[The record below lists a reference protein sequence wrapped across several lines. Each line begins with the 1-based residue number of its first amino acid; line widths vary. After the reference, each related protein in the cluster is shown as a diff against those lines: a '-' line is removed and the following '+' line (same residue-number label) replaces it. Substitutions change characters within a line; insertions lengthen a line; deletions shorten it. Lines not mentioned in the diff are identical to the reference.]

1 MLHFILLLCFQEM
14 NLKAEDIY
22 LRKPE
27 FLEARGIEFWTEKEV
42 PEQLGSI
49 LMGRVKPP
57 WMELWEVG
65 ERT

>member
-1 MLHFILLLCFQEM
+1 M

-42 PEQLGSI
+42 PEQLSSVLSG
-49 LMGRVKPP
+49 
-57 WMELWEVG
+57 
-65 ERT
+65 